1 MLQNL
6 FKARN
11 STRKGND
18 VGELALEALANRLA
32 RSTADAS
39 TLAVIEGAARII
51 GNALA
56 TAEVAGADAL
66 TPGLREMIGR
76 EIVKTGEC
84 LFLKQGK
91 ALLPVASWD
100 IRGDPDPAAWAYHV
114 TINGPDTSQ
123 ETHAKVMADQV
134 LHFRVNC
141 RPESPW
147 QGVAGWQ
154 GAKATAD
161 TSAAAE
167 RSAGE
172 SAAVPSGSILPFPL
186 SSGARNT
193 DQVEQAQ
200 KMTETATKA
209 LDKSGLLV
217 LPVPGDSGAGNLGT
231 SRIGPEPAVA
241 HVQLRNEAQLAL
253 AWACGVPPQ
262 LLHWQAQGNTMR
274 ECWRQLQH
282 GTLEPLARIIEGE
295 LMAKGVD
302 GVKFSFKALHA
313 SDLATRGRVLKQLVD
328 AKMPLA
334 EAREIAGL

>member
-6 FKARN
+6 FKARQ

-123 ETHAKVMADQV
+123 ETHCA
-134 LHFRVNC
+134 
-141 RPESPW
+141 RP
-147 QGVAGWQ
+147 VAQ
-154 GAKATAD
+154 
-161 TSAAAE
+161 
-167 RSAGE
+167 
-172 SAAVPSGSILPFPL
+172 
-186 SSGARNT
+186 
-193 DQVEQAQ
+193 
-200 KMTETATKA
+200 
-209 LDKSGLLV
+209 
-217 LPVPGDSGAGNLGT
+217 
-231 SRIGPEPAVA
+231 
-241 HVQLRNEAQLAL
+241 
-253 AWACGVPPQ
+253 
-262 LLHWQAQGNTMR
+262 
-274 ECWRQLQH
+274 
-282 GTLEPLARIIEGE
+282 
-295 LMAKGVD
+295 
-302 GVKFSFKALHA
+302 
-313 SDLATRGRVLKQLVD
+313 
-328 AKMPLA
+328 
-334 EAREIAGL
+334 